1 MKKLLLLTIAAL
13 AAWMPAAA
21 QSQVAGN
28 YSGELYVTDASEIYN
43 DDTKAADDQ
52 LLTVA
57 ANATAGKVDL
67 TLPNFTY
74 AGLPLGDIFLS
85 AIGLQADGTLV
96 RFAQEAP
103 QRLSLM
109 GGAIVADTEIDGN
122 RSYIKGDS
130 LVAYISVTWLV
141 DLNDPAQ
148 NVPIKVL
155 FRGAKQ
161 SGSGSGDSETGSMA
175 DYHLANGTFD
185 GEWVENKPWD
195 SQNGY
200 LVLEGK
206 GFTQPEGW
214 VVSNVSGING
224 LGATKV
230 ASAGTVAD
238 GNRSVVLTNT
248 PNPFMA
254 SQIVP
259 AYISLGTTWAT
270 ANASAIIKVT
280 DADGGVFGGV
290 AFKGRP
296 DAIALKYKRSH
307 GTANAGERASV
318 IAYTW
323 RGTFTQENVP
333 GNTSLSKPVTTT
345 MVDRDRNI
353 LGLATA
359 TGGNVSKSDDAA
371 LIAKAEAYIEGDAAE
386 WTDLLVPFTYNESV
400 ETGTAPEKLN
410 VILSANDYFADR
422 STIGKDNTLEVDSVR
437 LLYYTTLRSL
447 AVNGMPLDV
456 TQAKDFVIPVP
467 EGQALDPSAL
477 QVEAQPTGAGARVMP
492 AFDPTTMTL
501 TLRVEGG
508 DISVCPDNFSLYTI
522 RFAVPDAIGAI
533 GTVATDAPSRA
544 RGVYTLSGVRVA
556 DSLDSSL
563 PRGIYIVN
571 GKKVVK

>member
-21 QSQVAGN
+21 QSQLAGN

-161 SGSGSGDSETGSMA
+161 SGSGDSETGSMA

-238 GNRSVVLTNT
+238 GNKSVVLTNT

-400 ETGTAPEKLN
+400 EAGTAPEKLN

-522 RFAVPDAIGAI
+522 RFAVPDAIGA
-533 GTVATDAPSRA
+533 VVTDAPSRT

-556 DSLDSSL
+556 DRLDSSL

>member
-1 MKKLLLLTIAAL
+1 MKKLLLLSFAAL

-109 GGAIVADTEIDGN
+109 GGAIVADTEIDGS

-307 GTANAGERASV
+307 GTANANERASV

-400 ETGTAPEKLN
+400 EAGTAPEKLN

-522 RFAVPDAIGAI
+522 RFAVPDAIG
-533 GTVATDAPSRA
+533 TVVTDAPSRA

>member
-1 MKKLLLLTIAAL
+1 MKKLLLLSFAAL

-85 AIGLQADGTLV
+85 AIGLQADGNLV

-161 SGSGSGDSETGSMA
+161 SGSGDSETGSMA

-345 MVDRDRNI
+345 MTDRDRNI

-359 TGGNVSKSDDAA
+359 TGGNVTKSDDAA

-400 ETGTAPEKLN
+400 EAGTAPEKLN

-447 AVNGMPLDV
+447 VVNGMPLDV

-522 RFAVPDAIGAI
+522 RFAVPDAIG
-533 GTVATDAPSRA
+533 TVVTDAPSRA

>member
-161 SGSGSGDSETGSMA
+161 SGSGDSETGSMA
-175 DYHLANGTFD
+175 DYHLTNGTFD

-353 LGLATA
+353 LGLTTA
-359 TGGNVSKSDDAA
+359 TGGNVTKSDDAA

-400 ETGTAPEKLN
+400 EAGTAPEKLN

-522 RFAVPDAIGAI
+522 RFAVPDAIG
-533 GTVATDAPSRA
+533 TVVTDAPSRA

>member
-1 MKKLLLLTIAAL
+1 MKKLLLLSFAAL

-359 TGGNVSKSDDAA
+359 TGGNVTKSDDAA

-400 ETGTAPEKLN
+400 EAGTAPEKLN

-522 RFAVPDAIGAI
+522 RFAVPDAIG
-533 GTVATDAPSRA
+533 TVATDAPSRA

>member
-1 MKKLLLLTIAAL
+1 MKKLLLLSFAAL

-161 SGSGSGDSETGSMA
+161 SGSGSETGSMA

-238 GNRSVVLTNT
+238 GNKSVVLTNT

-400 ETGTAPEKLN
+400 EAGTAPEKLN

-522 RFAVPDAIGAI
+522 RFAVPDAIGA
-533 GTVATDAPSRA
+533 VATDAPSRA
-544 RGVYTLSGVRVA
+544 SGVYTLSGVRVA

>member
-1 MKKLLLLTIAAL
+1 MKKLLLLSFAAL

-353 LGLATA
+353 LGLTTA
-359 TGGNVSKSDDAA
+359 TGGNVTKSDDAA

-400 ETGTAPEKLN
+400 EAGTAPEKLN
-410 VILSANDYFADR
+410 IILSANDYFADR

-522 RFAVPDAIGAI
+522 RFAVPDAIG
-533 GTVATDAPSRA
+533 TVVTDAPSRA

>member
-1 MKKLLLLTIAAL
+1 MKKLLLLSLAAL
-13 AAWMPAAA
+13 AAWMPAVA

-175 DYHLANGTFD
+175 DYHLTNGTFD

-230 ASAGTVAD
+230 ASADTVAD

-400 ETGTAPEKLN
+400 EAGTAPEKLN

-522 RFAVPDAIGAI
+522 RFAVPDAIG
-533 GTVATDAPSRA
+533 TVVTDAPSRA

>member
-1 MKKLLLLTIAAL
+1 MKKLLLLSFAAL

-85 AIGLQADGTLV
+85 AIGLSADGTLV
-96 RFAQEAP
+96 RFAQEAS

-400 ETGTAPEKLN
+400 EAGTAPEKLN

-522 RFAVPDAIGAI
+522 RFAVPDAIG
-533 GTVATDAPSRA
+533 TVATDAQSRA

-556 DSLDSSL
+556 DRLDSSL

>member
-161 SGSGSGDSETGSMA
+161 SGSGDSETGSMA

-238 GNRSVVLTNT
+238 GNKSVVLTNT

-400 ETGTAPEKLN
+400 EAGTAPEKLN
-410 VILSANDYFADR
+410 IILSANDYFADR

-522 RFAVPDAIGAI
+522 RFAVPDAIG
-533 GTVATDAPSRA
+533 TVVTDAPSRA

>member
-1 MKKLLLLTIAAL
+1 MKKLLLLSFAAL

-21 QSQVAGN
+21 QSHVAGN

-161 SGSGSGDSETGSMA
+161 SGSGDSETGSMA
-175 DYHLANGTFD
+175 DYHLANGMFD

-238 GNRSVVLTNT
+238 GNKSVVLTNT

-353 LGLATA
+353 LGLTTA
-359 TGGNVSKSDDAA
+359 TGGNVTKSDDAA

-400 ETGTAPEKLN
+400 EAGTAPEKLN
-410 VILSANDYFADR
+410 IILSANDYFADR

-522 RFAVPDAIGAI
+522 RFAVPDAIG
-533 GTVATDAPSRA
+533 TVVTDAPSRA

>member
-1 MKKLLLLTIAAL
+1 MKKLLLLSFAAL

-21 QSQVAGN
+21 QSQLAGN

-200 LVLEGK
+200 FVLEGK

-353 LGLATA
+353 LGFATA

-400 ETGTAPEKLN
+400 EAGTAPEKLN

-522 RFAVPDAIGAI
+522 RFAVPDAIG
-533 GTVATDAPSRA
+533 TVATDAPSRA
-544 RGVYTLSGVRVA
+544 SGVYTLSGVRVA

>member
-1 MKKLLLLTIAAL
+1 MKKLLLLSFAAL

-85 AIGLQADGTLV
+85 TIGLQADGTLV

-161 SGSGSGDSETGSMA
+161 SGSGDSETGSMA
-175 DYHLANGTFD
+175 DYHLTNGTFD

-353 LGLATA
+353 LGLTTA

-400 ETGTAPEKLN
+400 EAGTVPEKLN

-522 RFAVPDAIGAI
+522 RFAVPDAIG
-533 GTVATDAPSRA
+533 TVATDAPSRA

>member
-400 ETGTAPEKLN
+400 EAGTAPEKLN

-456 TQAKDFVIPVP
+456 TQANDFVIPVP

-522 RFAVPDAIGAI
+522 RFAVPDAIG
-533 GTVATDAPSRA
+533 TVATDAPSRA

-556 DSLDSSL
+556 DSLNGSL

>member
-1 MKKLLLLTIAAL
+1 MKKLLLLSFAAL

-161 SGSGSGDSETGSMA
+161 SGSSSGDSETGSMA

-353 LGLATA
+353 LGLTTA
-359 TGGNVSKSDDAA
+359 TGGNVTKSDDAA

-400 ETGTAPEKLN
+400 EAGTAPEKLN

-508 DISVCPDNFSLYTI
+508 DISVCPDNFSLYSI
-522 RFAVPDAIGAI
+522 RFAVPDAIG
-533 GTVATDAPSRA
+533 TVVTDAPSRA

>member
-1 MKKLLLLTIAAL
+1 MKKLLLLSFAAL

-21 QSQVAGN
+21 QSQLAGN

-323 RGTFTQENVP
+323 RGTFTQENVS

-400 ETGTAPEKLN
+400 EAGTAPEKLN

-522 RFAVPDAIGAI
+522 RFAVPDAISA
-533 GTVATDAPSRA
+533 VVTDAPSRA
-544 RGVYTLSGVRVA
+544 SGVYTLSGVRVA

>member
-1 MKKLLLLTIAAL
+1 MKKLLLLSFAAL

-122 RSYIKGDS
+122 RSYSKGDS

-161 SGSGSGDSETGSMA
+161 SGSGDSETGSMA

-400 ETGTAPEKLN
+400 EAGTAPEKLN

-522 RFAVPDAIGAI
+522 RFAVPDAIGA
-533 GTVATDAPSRA
+533 VVTDVPSRA
-544 RGVYTLSGVRVA
+544 SGVYTLSGVRVA

>member
-1 MKKLLLLTIAAL
+1 MKKLLLLSFAAL

-21 QSQVAGN
+21 QSQLAGN

-400 ETGTAPEKLN
+400 EAGTAPEKLN

-522 RFAVPDAIGAI
+522 RFAVPDAIG
-533 GTVATDAPSRA
+533 TVATDAPSRA
-544 RGVYTLSGVRVA
+544 SGVYTLSGVRVA

>member
-1 MKKLLLLTIAAL
+1 MKKLLLLSFAAL

-85 AIGLQADGTLV
+85 AIGLSADGTLV
-96 RFAQEAP
+96 RFAQEAS

-386 WTDLLVPFTYNESV
+386 WTDLLVPFIYNESV
-400 ETGTAPEKLN
+400 EAGTAPEKLN

-522 RFAVPDAIGAI
+522 RFAVPDAIGA
-533 GTVATDAPSRA
+533 VATDAPSRA

>member
-1 MKKLLLLTIAAL
+1 MKKLLLLSFAAL

-175 DYHLANGTFD
+175 DYHLTNGTFD

-230 ASAGTVAD
+230 ASTGTVAD
-238 GNRSVVLTNT
+238 GNKSVVLTNT

-290 AFKGRP
+290 AFKGCP

-353 LGLATA
+353 LGLTTA

-386 WTDLLVPFTYNESV
+386 WVDLLVPFTYNESV
-400 ETGTAPEKLN
+400 EAGTAPEKLN

-522 RFAVPDAIGAI
+522 RFAVPDAIGA
-533 GTVATDAPSRA
+533 VATDAPSRA

>member
-1 MKKLLLLTIAAL
+1 MKKLLLLSFAAL

-21 QSQVAGN
+21 QSQLAGN

-109 GGAIVADTEIDGN
+109 GGDIVADTEIDGN

-238 GNRSVVLTNT
+238 GNKSVVLTNT

-359 TGGNVSKSDDAA
+359 TGGNVTKSDDAA

-400 ETGTAPEKLN
+400 EAGTAPEKLN

-522 RFAVPDAIGAI
+522 RFAVPDAIG
-533 GTVATDAPSRA
+533 TVATDAPSRA

>member
-1 MKKLLLLTIAAL
+1 MKKLLLLSFAAL
-13 AAWMPAAA
+13 TAWMPAVA
-21 QSQVAGN
+21 QSQLAGN

-359 TGGNVSKSDDAA
+359 TGGNVTKSDDAA

-400 ETGTAPEKLN
+400 EAGTAPEKLN

-456 TQAKDFVIPVP
+456 TQANDFVIPVP

-522 RFAVPDAIGAI
+522 RFAVPDAIGA
-533 GTVATDAPSRA
+533 VATDAPSRA

-556 DSLDSSL
+556 DRLDSSL

>member
-57 ANATAGKVDL
+57 ANGTAGKVDL

-109 GGAIVADTEIDGN
+109 GAIVADTEIDGN

-161 SGSGSGDSETGSMA
+161 SGSGDSETGTLA
-175 DYHLANGTFD
+175 EYHLANGTFD

-353 LGLATA
+353 LGLTTA
-359 TGGNVSKSDDAA
+359 TGGNVTKSDDAA

-400 ETGTAPEKLN
+400 EAGTAPEKLN
-410 VILSANDYFADR
+410 IILSANDYFADR

-508 DISVCPDNFSLYTI
+508 DISVCPDNFSLYSI
-522 RFAVPDAIGAI
+522 RFAVPDAIG
-533 GTVATDAPSRA
+533 TVVTDAPSRA

>member
-1 MKKLLLLTIAAL
+1 MKKLLLLSFAAL

-161 SGSGSGDSETGSMA
+161 SGSGDSETGSMA

-353 LGLATA
+353 LGLTTA
-359 TGGNVSKSDDAA
+359 TGGNVTKSDDAA

-400 ETGTAPEKLN
+400 EAGTAPEKLN
-410 VILSANDYFADR
+410 IILSANDYFADR

-522 RFAVPDAIGAI
+522 RFAVPDAIG
-533 GTVATDAPSRA
+533 TVVTDAPSRA

>member
-1 MKKLLLLTIAAL
+1 MKKLLLLSFAAL

-400 ETGTAPEKLN
+400 EAGTAPEKLN

-522 RFAVPDAIGAI
+522 RFAVPDAIG
-533 GTVATDAPSRA
+533 TVATDAPSRA

-556 DSLDSSL
+556 DSLDSTL

>member
-1 MKKLLLLTIAAL
+1 MKKLLLLSFAAL

-85 AIGLQADGTLV
+85 AIGLSADGTLV
-96 RFAQEAP
+96 RFAQEAS

-400 ETGTAPEKLN
+400 EAGTAPEKLN

-522 RFAVPDAIGAI
+522 RFAVPDAIG
-533 GTVATDAPSRA
+533 TVATDAQSRA

>member
-185 GEWVENKPWD
+185 GEWGENKPWD

-456 TQAKDFVIPVP
+456 TQANDFVIPVP

>member
-1 MKKLLLLTIAAL
+1 MKKLLLLSLAAL
-13 AAWMPAAA
+13 TAWMPAAA
-21 QSQVAGN
+21 QSQLAGN

-353 LGLATA
+353 LGLTTA
-359 TGGNVSKSDDAA
+359 TGGNVTKSDDAA

-400 ETGTAPEKLN
+400 EAGTAPEKLN

-522 RFAVPDAIGAI
+522 RFAVPDAIG
-533 GTVATDAPSRA
+533 TVVTDAPSRA

>member
-1 MKKLLLLTIAAL
+1 MKKLLLLSFAAL

-161 SGSGSGDSETGSMA
+161 SGSGDSETGSMA
-175 DYHLANGTFD
+175 DYHLTNGTFD

-259 AYISLGTTWAT
+259 AYMSLGTTWAT

-353 LGLATA
+353 LGLTTA
-359 TGGNVSKSDDAA
+359 TGGNVTKSDDAA
-371 LIAKAEAYIEGDAAE
+371 LIAKAEAYIVGDAAE

-400 ETGTAPEKLN
+400 EAGTAPEKLN

-456 TQAKDFVIPVP
+456 TLAKDFVIPVP

-522 RFAVPDAIGAI
+522 RFAVPDAIG
-533 GTVATDAPSRA
+533 TVATDAPSRA